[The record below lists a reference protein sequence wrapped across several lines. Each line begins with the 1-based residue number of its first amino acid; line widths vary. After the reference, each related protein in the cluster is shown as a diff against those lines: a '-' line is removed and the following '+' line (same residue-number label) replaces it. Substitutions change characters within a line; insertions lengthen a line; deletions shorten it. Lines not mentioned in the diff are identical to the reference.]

1 MAGWKRAFATF
12 FILIAII
19 LLCGATGYIGSNYGQ
34 NKGYSEGFR
43 EGTQAGNQASY
54 DQGHQDGQEEGY
66 DAGYN
71 SGYET
76 GLRETGQGFDLHN
89 PTYQEMKDFLEQDN
103 TDSNEFV
110 EDSYVCTDFSATIN
124 NHAEAQGIRCAVVYL
139 IYPEAGHTIIAF
151 DTIDKGLIY
160 IEPQFDHE
168 VKIEIGKHY
177 STLNDYSPPNVDD
190 RIQRFLV
197 IW

>member
-1 MAGWKRAFATF
+1 MEGWKRAFATF
-12 FILIAII
+12 FIFIAII
-19 LLCGATGYIGSNYGQ
+19 LLCGSSAYIGSGYGRT
-34 NKGYSEGFR
+34 KGYSDGFSA
-43 EGTQAGNQASY
+43 GTQAGNRASY
-54 DQGHQDGQEEGY
+54 DQGLKDGQEEGY
-66 DAGYN
+66 QAGYN

-89 PTYQEMKDFLEQDN
+89 PTYQEMKDFLKQDK
-103 TDSNEFV
+103 TDSNQFI
-110 EDSYVCTDFSATIN
+110 EDSYVCTDFSAAVN
-124 NHAEAQGIRCAVVYL
+124 NNAEAQGIRCGIVYI

-151 DTIDKGLIY
+151 DTVDRGLIY

-168 VKIEIGKHY
+168 VTIEVGKKY

-190 RIQRFLV
+190 RIQRYLV